1 VEQNRRKEIGLR
13 LTARRILYVQYTD
26 PAAYPPVEHSSRL
39 LAQRGWEVLIFG
51 SGSFGNLKIRL
62 SRHPRIRV
70 KKLGFV
76 HGGWWQKAH
85 YMVFFVV
92 LLYWTWQWRPLW
104 IYASDPLACPVVWIL
119 QKIFKLNVVYHE
131 HDTPNLDEEHSWFYT
146 KVLTYRIKLASDA
159 NLCILPQHERLSQL
173 IETTGRTKSTFCV
186 WNCPRL
192 DEIGDVTSGQN
203 DHLIVYY
210 HGSITS
216 DRLPPQVVIAA
227 SRFKG
232 AVRLLIAGYEVPGS
246 VGYMRELITLA
257 EKYGSS
263 EIIEYVGTMPRYDL
277 FRMAARAH
285 VGLSLMPRQSKD
297 VNMRCMVG
305 ASNKS
310 FDYMACGVPLLVTN
324 LPDWV
329 ATFVHPGYARA
340 CDPHDPDSI
349 EVELRWYLDHPNER
363 REMGWRSREKIRQN
377 WNYENMFA
385 GPLASIENS

>member
-1 VEQNRRKEIGLR
+1 M
-13 LTARRILYVQYTD
+13 TARRILYVQYTD

-39 LAQRGWEVLIFG
+39 LAQRGWEVLILG
-51 SGSFGNLKIRL
+51 SGSFDNLNLRL
-62 SRHPRIRV
+62 SSHPRIRV

-76 HGGWWQKAH
+76 HGGWRQKVH
-85 YMVFFVV
+85 YMVFFFV
-92 LLYWTWQWRPLW
+92 LVYWTWRWRPLW

-119 QKIFKLNVVYHE
+119 QKIFGLNVVYHE
-131 HDTPNLDEEHSWFYT
+131 HDTPNVDAEYSWFYT
-146 KVLTYRIKLASDA
+146 KVLAYRIKLASNA
-159 NLCILPQHERLSQL
+159 SLCILPQHERLSQF
-173 IETTGRTKSTFCV
+173 IETTRRTKPTFCV

-192 DEIGDVTSGQN
+192 DEIGDGTSDQN

-246 VGYMRELITLA
+246 VGYMRELMTLA
-257 EKYGSS
+257 EKYGGGD
-263 EIIEYVGTMPRYDL
+263 IIESVGTMPRYDL

-285 VGLSLMPRQSKD
+285 VGLSLMPRQSQD

-310 FDYMACGVPLLVTN
+310 FDCMACGVPLLVTN
-324 LPDWV
+324 LPEWV

-349 EVELRWYLDHPNER
+349 EVELRWYLDHPDER
-363 REMGWRSREKIRQN
+363 REMGWRCREKIRQN

-385 GPLASIENS
+385 GALASIENS